1 MSGSGGDDSLC
12 GHCGHVM
19 LQDFDPSTIRGNPST
34 SAPFVKTTMISHLR
48 RVMIATGQR
57 DDLGRRLDLRSW
69 GLNPGMSTVAR

>member
-1 MSGSGGDDSLC
+1 
-12 GHCGHVM
+12 M
-19 LQDFDPSTIRGNPST
+19 LQDFDPQQLEAIPST

-57 DDLGRRLDLRSW
+57 DDPGRRLDLRSW